1 MIKFLTITL
10 WISLIFILVSLT
22 PDIIPPCD
30 SPVVGDHSGA
40 PGETNCSGCHS
51 SPVNPDIPDLQ
62 FQTGNADST
71 YQLSKVYTIQI
82 SIKKVNHDKFGFVCT
97 SLDTLNKAQGTFGVI
112 DVSNTRKFSS
122 GGRSYLSHTP
132 CGADSKDSIQWSYKW
147 TAPSTNKGKI
157 KIYMAM
163 LVANHDHGLAGDTT
177 YTRILSLEPNLS
189 TGIEN
194 NTTLQKSK
202 VYPSIISNEIFIEFK
217 DQYDGE
223 LKEIEL
229 ISLEGRLIEKWIT
242 DGSKLRLVLRN
253 KLNVGVYILKVKH
266 NEIIENFRLLKLLY

>member
-1 MIKFLTITL
+1 MRKLLTITL

-22 PDIIPPCD
+22 PEIIPPCD

-40 PGETNCSGCHS
+40 PVETNCSGCHS

-112 DVSNTRKFSS
+112 DAANTRKFSS

-132 CGADSKDSIQWSYKW
+132 CGADSKDSIRWTYKW
-147 TAPSTNKGKI
+147 TAPATNKGKI
-157 KIYMAM
+157 KIYMAL

-189 TGIEN
+189 TGVEN
-194 NTTLQKSK
+194 NTTLQKTK
-202 VYPSIISNEIFIEFK
+202 VYPSIISNEIFVEFK
-217 DQYDGE
+217 DQYSGE
-223 LKEIEL
+223 LKEIEIL
-229 ISLEGRLIEKWIT
+229 TLTGESLKHLKTSESRI
-242 DGSKLRLVLRN
+242 
-253 KLNVGVYILKVKH
+253 KLNVDLVSGLYLLKIKYKNYFEVFRILKP
-266 NEIIENFRLLKLLY
+266 

>member
-40 PGETNCSGCHS
+40 PGETNCSACHS

-97 SLDTLNKAQGTFGVI
+97 LLDTLNKAQGTFGVI
-112 DVSNTRKFSS
+112 DAANTRKFSS

-132 CGADSKDSIQWSYKW
+132 CGADSKDSIRWTYKW
-147 TAPSTNKGKI
+147 TAPATNKGKI
-157 KIYMAM
+157 KIYMAL

-189 TGIEN
+189 TGVEN
-194 NTTLQKSK
+194 NTTLQKTK
-202 VYPSIISNEIFIEFK
+202 VYPSIISNEIFVEFK
-217 DQYDGE
+217 DQFSGE
-223 LKEIEL
+223 TKELEILTLTGESLKHLKTSESRI
-229 ISLEGRLIEKWIT
+229 KV
-242 DGSKLRLVLRN
+242 DADLVSGLYLLKIKHENHFEVFR
-253 KLNVGVYILKVKH
+253 ILKP
-266 NEIIENFRLLKLLY
+266 